1 MKKLKYLIKYGLK
14 KRIFTKAFYISTAII
29 GIIIVGITLLPT
41 IIGLFSGEPGGEVV
55 DDQILIVD
63 TTGYNF
69 NGALSDGLHATVDA
83 LYDDQLQAD
92 LSTNA
97 ADVPGLSYYDQEDP
111 IYRGIIYIYLEGD
124 LVKAEVY
131 NRGMHGMI
139 TSFLTE
145 LLPELQR
152 MKYQVDHSV
161 PGELIADTQYEF
173 VKDPNAEDTEL
184 QAIMS
189 ALSTAVIIPIFIL
202 ITMSLQ
208 FIGTEIMEEKSTKA
222 IEIII
227 ASVPPRTH
235 F

>member
-41 IIGLFSGEPGGEVV
+41 IIGSFSGEPGCEVV
-55 DDQILIVD
+55 DYQILIVD

-97 ADVPGLSYYDQEDP
+97 ADVPGLSYYDEENSV
-111 IYRGIIYIYLEGD
+111 YRGIIYIYLEGD
-124 LVKAEVY
+124 LVRAEVY

-139 TSFLTE
+139 TSFLGE

-152 MKYQVDHSV
+152 MKYQADHSV
-161 PGELIADTQYEF
+161 TVELIENTQYES
-173 VKDPNAEDTEL
+173 VEDTNDE
-184 QAIMS
+184 
-189 ALSTAVIIPIFIL
+189 ST
-202 ITMSLQ
+202 
-208 FIGTEIMEEKSTKA
+208 
-222 IEIII
+222 
-227 ASVPPRTH
+227 
-235 F
+235 